1 MGLPPLSPVLPASL
15 GADLFFFFFDR
26 SDLPKLG
33 LDGRATLKEDGPM
46 RSISEAV
53 QPWQALHTGLN
64 SLQTPRQDAHPN
76 TWGKAPAQGDY
87 HVC

>member
-1 MGLPPLSPVLPASL
+1 
-15 GADLFFFFFDR
+15 
-26 SDLPKLG
+26 
-33 LDGRATLKEDGPM
+33 M